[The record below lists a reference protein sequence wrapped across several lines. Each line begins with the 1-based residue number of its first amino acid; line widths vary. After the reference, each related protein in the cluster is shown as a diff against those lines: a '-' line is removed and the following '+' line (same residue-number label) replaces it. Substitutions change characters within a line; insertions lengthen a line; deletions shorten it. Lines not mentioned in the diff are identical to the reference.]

1 MFEFEPNILYYLV
14 WFLAGYTMLCDS
26 RFEQAIARVKRPALL
41 LGVFGL
47 LLNILWQSNAIAAL
61 ATIPEWLGEVARKTL
76 VAWLFIVGL
85 LGYAHAYLAE
95 RPRDRRALAFLAYF
109 GEASYPFYILHQTV
123 IVALGFYVVRWTAG
137 PAVKYL
143 LLGSLTYLVTIG
155 LYDLAIRRSN
165 LTRFLFGMKPQP
177 RS

>member
-1 MFEFEPNILYYLV
+1 
-14 WFLAGYTMLCDS
+14 MLCDS
-26 RFEQAIARVKRPALL
+26 RFEQAIARVRGPALL
-41 LGVFGL
+41 LGVLGL
-47 LLNILWQSNAIAAL
+47 VLNVLWQSNTIPAL
-61 ATIPEWLGEVARKTL
+61 ATIPEWLGEVARKSL

-85 LGYAHAYLAE
+85 LGYARAHLAE

-123 IVALGFYVVRWTAG
+123 IVALGFYLAQWTAG

-143 LLGSLTYLVTIG
+143 VLGSLTYLITIG

-165 LTRFLFGMKPQP
+165 LTRFLFGMKPRP